1 MAGLRLDKIAEM
13 VGGELKGDGSVVVES
28 ISSPEKHLGNTIS
41 PYWEKKFAGQIRPG
55 MTLLTKRGW
64 TPAGCSGVEVDE
76 PRRALTSLLEY
87 FDQERRVPVVP
98 QVDKTAVIAADAVL
112 GRNVYVGPGCIVCSG
127 ASVGDGCV
135 LSGRVWVG
143 RDVKV
148 GAGTSIDCGVVLY
161 DGVTVG
167 RGCMLHANAVIGCDG
182 FGFMPDPQK
191 GLLRIPQI
199 GTAVIGD
206 HVEIGVGTTIDRATF
221 GETTIG
227 NCVKIDA
234 QVKIGHNCHVG
245 DFSIIVAQTGVAG
258 SSTIGRGVTMAS
270 QSGMANHTT
279 IGDGATV
286 AARGGVIADIPAGA
300 VVSGF
305 PAIDHRRD
313 LHQMAAIQQ
322 LPELVKRV
330 RELEARIKKL
340 EEGKAE

>member
-1 MAGLRLDKIAEM
+1 MTGLRLDKIAEM
-13 VGGELKGDGSVVVES
+13 VGGELKGDGSAVVES
-28 ISSPEKHLGNTIS
+28 ISSPEKHLENSIS
-41 PYWEKKFAGQIRPG
+41 PFWEKKFAGQIKPG
-55 MTLLTKRGW
+55 MTLLTKHGW
-64 TPAGCSGVEVDE
+64 TPAGCRGVEVDE
-76 PRRALTSLLEY
+76 PRRALVVLLEY
-87 FDQERRVPVVP
+87 FEQLAKAPLAPAIDPS
-98 QVDKTAVIAADAVL
+98 AAIAADARL
-112 GRNVYVGPGCIVCSG
+112 GRDVYIGPGCVVSSG
-127 ASVGDGCV
+127 AFIGDGCV
-135 LSGRVWVG
+135 LLGRVWVG
-143 RDVKV
+143 RGVSL
-148 GAGTSIDCGVVLY
+148 GAGTMVECGVVFY
-161 DGVTVG
+161 DSVSVG
-167 RGCMLHANAVIGCDG
+167 RGCILHANAVIGCDG

-191 GLLRIPQI
+191 GLLRIPQV
-199 GTAVIGD
+199 GTVVIGD
-206 HVEIGVGTTIDRATF
+206 NVEIGVGTTIDRATF

-245 DFSIIVAQTGVAG
+245 DFSIIVAQSGVAG

-286 AARGGVIADIPAGA
+286 AARGGVVSDIPAGA

-313 LHQMAAIQQ
+313 LHQLAAIQQ

-330 RELEARIKKL
+330 RELEARLKKL